1 MEVQA
6 VHDEN
11 AFSHYPSEK
20 SPAEELEEREKLK
33 NPFGD
38 KDFYKQLIPS
48 HLQYADPKDR
58 MATENIST
66 RRIADHDEADPEE
79 RKQTE
84 KVRCFID
91 NIRWRSEKG
100 DRAGITWIELYVYY
114 ILHAVGGVGWGGV
127 WVGGGGGVGG
137 GELNLRN

>member
-1 MEVQA
+1 MEVHA
-6 VHDEN
+6 IHDEN
-11 AFSHYPSEK
+11 AFVQYPHEK
-20 SPAEELEEREKLK
+20 TQRKKLDEQEKIK

-58 MATENIST
+58 KATENIST

-100 DRAGITWIELYVYY
+100 DRGGITWIELYVYY
-114 ILHAVGGVGWGGV
+114 ILHGEGCG
-127 WVGGGGGVGG
+127 GG
-137 GELNLRN
+137 GELNLWN